1 MTDSPLGD
9 DQEVAG
15 LGARLREQRVTS
27 RLTLEAAAARVG
39 LSPAYLSR
47 LETGRRQP
55 SLPVLLG
62 LARAYA
68 TSVSGLL
75 GEQVA
80 EPDPVIRGGVV
91 EPGRAGGWGYR
102 RAGAPGR
109 AMQALRVHV
118 PPSSQDAVV
127 RVHPGEE
134 WLYVTKG
141 RMRLTLGDRVHLLG
155 EGDSAHFDSLTPHCI
170 AADSDTGLDLI
181 FLHTLLQ
188 SPAGDLCLGDAPRL

>member
-1 MTDSPLGD
+1 MTD
-9 DQEVAG
+9 DQEVEG
-15 LGARLREQRVTS
+15 LGTRLREHRLAG

-47 LETGRRQP
+47 LESGHRQP

-62 LARAYA
+62 LARAYG

-75 GEQVA
+75 GEQTGTA
-80 EPDPVIRGGVV
+80 DPVTRGGAI
-91 EPGRAGGWGYR
+91 EPGRSGGWGYR

-109 AMQALRVHV
+109 AMQALRVQV
-118 PPSSQDAVV
+118 PPSVQDAVV

-141 RMRLTLGDRVHLLG
+141 RMRLTLGESVHLLDV
-155 EGDSAHFDSLTPHCI
+155 GDSAHFDSLTPHCI
-170 AADSDTGLDLI
+170 AADSPDGIELI
-181 FLHTLLQ
+181 FVHTLLQ
-188 SPAGDLCLGDAPRL
+188 SPAGELCLGDAPRI

>member
-1 MTDSPLGD
+1 MTDSPSVD
-9 DQEVAG
+9 EHEVAG
-15 LGARLREQRVTS
+15 LGARLREQRVSS

-62 LARAYA
+62 LARAYG

-141 RMRLTLGDRVHLLG
+141 RMKLTLGDRVHLLG

-181 FLHTLLQ
+181 FVHTLLQ

>member
-1 MTDSPLGD
+1 MTD

-15 LGARLREQRVTS
+15 LGARLREHRTAG
-27 RLTLEAAAARVG
+27 RLTLEGAAARVG

-62 LARAYA
+62 LARAYG
-68 TSVSGLL
+68 TTVSGLL
-75 GEQVA
+75 GEQPG
-80 EPDPVIRGGVV
+80 EPDPVVRGGAI
-91 EPGRAGGWGYR
+91 EPGLVGGWGYR

-109 AMQALRVHV
+109 ALQALRVQV
-118 PPSSQDAVV
+118 PPSVQDAVV

-134 WLYVTKG
+134 WLYVLRG
-141 RMRLTLGDRVHLLG
+141 RLRLTLGENVHHLD

-170 AADSDTGLDLI
+170 AADTPGGVELL

-188 SPAGDLCLGDAPRL
+188 SPGGDLCLGDAPRI